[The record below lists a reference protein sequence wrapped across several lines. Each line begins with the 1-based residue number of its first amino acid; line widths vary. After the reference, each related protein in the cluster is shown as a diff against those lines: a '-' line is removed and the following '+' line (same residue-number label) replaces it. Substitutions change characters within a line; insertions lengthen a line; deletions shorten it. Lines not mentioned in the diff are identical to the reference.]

1 MFVHHDIPLP
11 AYPLCMSHG
20 TINCYG
26 EAGNYIAVGTFH
38 PGIEI
43 WNLDVLDA
51 LEPTCVLGG
60 EDTRAADAEW
70 ANRISSGGTYK
81 RKKNRKSGG
90 LRIGSHEAE
99 VMSVSWNQIH
109 RQVIASGSADQT
121 VKLWDVTK
129 ANDASGGLA
138 ATFSHHTNKVQSL
151 AWHPTEGT
159 ILATGSYDQ
168 TVSIVDARSSS
179 GNTNCKKVRIPAD
192 CESVAWDP
200 HQTHLLTAASEDGSI
215 SCWDV
220 RKFESGMPYWS
231 FVANEFGV
239 SDISYN
245 PSVPGMMLSCSVDKT
260 VTLWDTLNVSNNPGE
275 LPFNC
280 GSKDM
285 NVGKLYSCSFY
296 PSSPW
301 ILSCGGMGNQL
312 ALWDLS
318 SEAIF
323 QKRFGSRVLT
333 NQRGMEQ
340 QASEPKSDS
349 TKEKDFEAMMA
360 AGDKK
365 AEEVRNKTSSSKKKK
380 KGKSKKKAHKK

>member
-1 MFVHHDIPLP
+1 M
-11 AYPLCMSHG
+11 
-20 TINCYG
+20 
-26 EAGNYIAVGTFH
+26 AVGTFH

-51 LEPTCVLGG
+51 LEPTFILGG
-60 EDTRAADAEW
+60 EDTSEADAEW
-70 ANRISSGGTYK
+70 SKRISSGGKYK

-90 LRIGSHEAE
+90 LRSGSHEAE
-99 VMSVSWNQIH
+99 VMALSWNQIH
-109 RQVIASGSADQT
+109 RQVIASGSADHT

-129 ANDASGGLA
+129 ANDANSGLA
-138 ATFSHHTNKVQSL
+138 ATFSHHKNKVQSV

-168 TVSIVDARSSS
+168 TVSILDARSSS
-179 GNTNCKKVRIPAD
+179 DNGNHKKVKIPAD
-192 CESVAWDP
+192 CESIAWDP
-200 HQTHLLTAASEDGSI
+200 HQPHLLTAASEDGSI

-220 RKFESGMPYWS
+220 RKFETETPYWR

-245 PSVPGMMLSCSVDKT
+245 PSIPGMMLTCSVDKT
-260 VTLWDTLNVSNNPGE
+260 VTLWDTLNVANNQGE
-275 LPFNC
+275 VPFNC

-301 ILSCGGMGNQL
+301 LLGCGGMGNQL

-318 SEAIF
+318 GEVAF
-323 QKRFGSRVLT
+323 QKRFGERIDSSL
-333 NQRGMEQ
+333 NQENEERNNE
-340 QASEPKSDS
+340 ADS
-349 TKEKDFEAMMA
+349 KEIDFEAMMA
-360 AGDKK
+360 AGDKE
-365 AEEVRNKTSSSKKKK
+365 AQEVKNKITSSGKKKK
-380 KGKSKKKAHKK
+380 KNKSKRKAHKR